1 MESKVIEY
9 KQDEGSDLQ
18 AGWQILQTQLFHF
31 DIDHC
36 LSPTAKVTR
45 DTLLPVS
52 GEANF
57 ISITQIKLYF
67 TMLLVCFAV
76 QCVGSVT
83 GGIKCYGLAVIFLTQ
98 GINYS
103 CMQFIIV
110 IYSESMTVLVS
121 TTN

>member
-1 MESKVIEY
+1 
-9 KQDEGSDLQ
+9 
-18 AGWQILQTQLFHF
+18 
-31 DIDHC
+31 
-36 LSPTAKVTR
+36 
-45 DTLLPVS
+45 
-52 GEANF
+52 
-57 ISITQIKLYF
+57 
-67 TMLLVCFAV
+67 MLLVCFAV

-83 GGIKCYGLAVIFLTQ
+83 GGIKCYGLAVKIFLTQ